1 MTKRRRKGRI
11 NAELRIENYLTRRTI
26 RSLATAVTTTN
37 IASAVNLPNDK
48 TWRTLDTM
56 CGKNIVNRYPSK
68 KTGRRHFLMNSIT
81 RQRYYGRSMRR
92 LFAEFVQELLKRAI
106 ATASILAVLECTLDD
121 IKSLTDLGRDLGR
134 YNAYLT
140 TLRNSGLVMRLPR
153 LLWRSD
159 AIRWWLT

>member
-1 MTKRRRKGRI
+1 
-11 NAELRIENYLTRRTI
+11 
-26 RSLATAVTTTN
+26 
-37 IASAVNLPNDK
+37 
-48 TWRTLDTM
+48 
-56 CGKNIVNRYPSK
+56 
-68 KTGRRHFLMNSIT
+68 
-81 RQRYYGRSMRR
+81 MRR
-92 LFAEFVQELLKRAI
+92 VFAEFVQELLKRAI

-134 YNAYLT
+134 YNAYVT